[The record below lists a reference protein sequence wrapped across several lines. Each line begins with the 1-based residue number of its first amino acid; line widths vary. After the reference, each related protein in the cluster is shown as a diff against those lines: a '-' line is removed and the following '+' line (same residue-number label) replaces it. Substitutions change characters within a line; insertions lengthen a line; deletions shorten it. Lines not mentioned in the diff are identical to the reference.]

1 MIKTIKRILKE
12 GYNSYLYGKLFK
24 ESKDNTLKKIIDK
37 FGERFIELLFNKL
50 DNMYEISV
58 VWDDHRKPYDI
69 TIVNKVKKNEV
80 SIVEPTTH
88 IVNLIGDEE
97 NEKDFDDAIDIVT
110 AWMDIK

>member
-12 GYNSYLYGKLFK
+12 GYNNYLYRKLFK

-110 AWMDIK
+110 AWVDIK